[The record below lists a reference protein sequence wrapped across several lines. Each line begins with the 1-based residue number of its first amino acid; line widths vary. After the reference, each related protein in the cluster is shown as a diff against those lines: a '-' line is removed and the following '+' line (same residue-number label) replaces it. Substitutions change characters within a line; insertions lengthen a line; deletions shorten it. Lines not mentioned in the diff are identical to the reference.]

1 MVSILSVALANIVQA
16 ASFGLDGNRLKLAKA
31 GCMKARH
38 LISTISHADG
48 APSKPTTHARVDSW
62 RTFPLPF
69 NWQSSFHEKVSL
81 RTFNLCVACCV
92 SAFSGWE
99 PSEFNL
105 DQLRRGDGNM
115 FAVALDGPTVAG
127 FLPNN
132 LSSLVA
138 EQWEYISSSI
148 LPDLET
154 LPFQIHLEER
164 EQMGWYQR
172 VMRNVGKQSA
182 KCKIAYY
189 GEEDGIQALLSFSK
203 LCLLASNESEGD
215 ARDELLKNSFS
226 VLLPMVGDPYVPI
239 V

>member
-1 MVSILSVALANIVQA
+1 MVSILSAALANIVQA
-16 ASFGLDGNRLKLAKA
+16 ASFGLDGTLVKLAKA
-31 GCMKARH
+31 GSAKARH

-48 APSKPTTHARVDSW
+48 APSKPTTHARVESW

-92 SAFSGWE
+92 SAFSGWG

-105 DQLRRGDGNM
+105 DQLRKGDGNM
-115 FAVALDGPTVAG
+115 FGVTLDGSTVAG

-132 LSSLVA
+132 LASSVA
-138 EQWEYISSSI
+138 EQWEYIAHV

-164 EQMGWYQR
+164 KKSDWYQR
-172 VMRNVGKQSA
+172 VMRNIGKQSA
-182 KCKIAYY
+182 KCKIACY
-189 GEEDGIQALLSFSK
+189 GEEDGIQALLSFSM
-203 LCLLASNESEGD
+203 LCLLASKESEGN
-215 ARDELLKNSFS
+215 ARDELLKTSFS
-226 VLLPMVGDPYVPI
+226 VLLPMVSFYVSI